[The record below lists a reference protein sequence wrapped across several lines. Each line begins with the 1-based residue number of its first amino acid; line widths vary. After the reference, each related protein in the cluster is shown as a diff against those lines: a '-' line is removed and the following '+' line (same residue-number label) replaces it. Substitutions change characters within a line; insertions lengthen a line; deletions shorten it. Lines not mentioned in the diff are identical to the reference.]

1 MRLSFCLALLV
12 LGSAAGEKV
21 SPVQKVIELLDQL
34 KGKVEADLA
43 AEATAME
50 EYSSWCDTE
59 ISEKGYA
66 IKTATREIADHD
78 AAISDAEA
86 TISAKEGELADAG
99 KVYAGEKAS
108 FEEAEKELVG
118 TVDELAGGIIQVKKG
133 ASFVQV
139 KKSLK
144 PVTDV
149 LAKIIEASGVEGAR
163 KRALGAFLQSHEN
176 DDLSLNAP
184 QANVQDYSS
193 HSGGIVETLEDMKTK
208 AEDQL
213 SAARKGAME
222 SKYNYDMVK
231 MSLEQEIKNLKA
243 QLASATATKAATSEA
258 LGKANGDLAGVQ
270 KSKAADEAYL
280 SSTKMTCEST
290 ASAWAQRE
298 ADAAGETAA
307 IEKAK
312 EILASG
318 VKALIQTSVKSRTVD
333 EDDMASARRER
344 LVSSLKRLGNKFHSY
359 ALAQLAARASAD
371 PFAKIKGMINEMV
384 EKLLQEANEE
394 ASHKAF
400 CDEELSKSRASQAE
414 KSSKLD
420 KYSARADSAITTI
433 AELEEAIKGLQAEVA
448 EMDAAQG
455 EASKIRN
462 EEYEDYIK
470 ASKDFKDSAEA
481 VAAAIQVL
489 KSYYEGSFIQLSA
502 MTALKSKQ
510 PSFGGASSDV
520 GGTIISVLEV
530 AESDFTKLL
539 AEANADEESAA
550 TALSKLVQ
558 ENKVTK
564 ASKEAEVKGKQSE
577 IRSLSVNLQN
587 YNEDKASVGEELDAV
602 LAYLDKL
609 KPECEVKVMSYEE
622 KVARREAE
630 ISGLKEALG
639 ILEGQDIPALL
650 QVKAHLRR

>member
-149 LAKIIEASGVEGAR
+149 LAKIIEASGVQGAK

-176 DDLSLNAP
+176 DDLALNAP

-222 SKYNYDMVK
+222 SKHNYDMVK

-243 QLASATATKAATSEA
+243 ALAAATATKAATGEA
-258 LGKANGDLAGVQ
+258 LGKANGDLAGVE
-270 KSKAADEAYL
+270 KSKAADEEYL
-280 SSTKMTCEST
+280 SATNLECEERNSEWEVR
-290 ASAWAQRE
+290 AKD
-298 ADAAGETAA
+298 ADAETAA

-312 EILASG
+312 TILAEG
-318 VKALIQTSVKSRTVD
+318 VTAFIQTAVKTKVVD
-333 EDDMASARRER
+333 SDDDQTAMRRDQ
-344 LVSSLKRLGNKFHSY
+344 LVS
-359 ALAQLAARASAD
+359 
-371 PFAKIKGMINEMV
+371 
-384 EKLLQEANEE
+384 
-394 ASHKAF
+394 
-400 CDEELSKSRASQAE
+400 
-414 KSSKLD
+414 
-420 KYSARADSAITTI
+420 
-433 AELEEAIKGLQAEVA
+433 
-448 EMDAAQG
+448 
-455 EASKIRN
+455 
-462 EEYEDYIK
+462 
-470 ASKDFKDSAEA
+470 
-481 VAAAIQVL
+481 
-489 KSYYEGSFIQLSA
+489 
-502 MTALKSKQ
+502 ALKK
-510 PSFGGASSDV
+510 
-520 GGTIISVLEV
+520 
-530 AESDFTKLL
+530 
-539 AEANADEESAA
+539 
-550 TALSKLVQ
+550 
-558 ENKVTK
+558 
-564 ASKEAEVKGKQSE
+564 
-577 IRSLSVNLQN
+577 
-587 YNEDKASVGEELDAV
+587 
-602 LAYLDKL
+602 
-609 KPECEVKVMSYEE
+609 MSR
-622 KVARREAE
+622 KFN
-630 ISGLKEALG
+630 
-639 ILEGQDIPALL
+639 
-650 QVKAHLRR
+650 